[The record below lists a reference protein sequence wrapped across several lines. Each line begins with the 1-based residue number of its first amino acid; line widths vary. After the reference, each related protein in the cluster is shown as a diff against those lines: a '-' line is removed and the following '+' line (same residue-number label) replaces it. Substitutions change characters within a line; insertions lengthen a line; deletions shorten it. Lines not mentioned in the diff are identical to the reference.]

1 MEKIEWTKL
10 DSIIDKAARD
20 CVDSEDDIL
29 WQLGMSQ
36 NYYYGERIG
45 MFKSGVE
52 WAMRHYR
59 MLGFKRITSI
69 DIWQT
74 YYRYD

>member
-1 MEKIEWTKL
+1 MKKIEWTKL

-20 CVDSEDDIL
+20 CVNSEDDIL
-29 WQLGMSQ
+29 GQLGISH
-36 NYYYGERIG
+36 NYYGERIG

-59 MLGFKRITSI
+59 MLWFKKNNKH
-69 DIWQT
+69 
-74 YYRYD
+74 

>member
-36 NYYYGERIG
+36 NYYYGERIK

-52 WAMRHYR
+52 WAIKHYR
-59 MLGFKRITSI
+59 MLGFKKE
-69 DIWQT
+69 QKE
-74 YYRYD
+74 

>member
-52 WAMRHYR
+52 WAIKHYH
-59 MLGFKRITSI
+59 MLGFKKNKKNNKH
-69 DIWQT
+69 
-74 YYRYD
+74 

>member
-1 MEKIEWTKL
+1 MKKIEWVNL

-20 CVDSEDDIL
+20 CVNSEDDIL
-29 WQLGMSQ
+29 GQLGISH
-36 NYYYGERIG
+36 NYYGERIG

-69 DIWQT
+69 DIWHT

>member
-52 WAMRHYR
+52 
-59 MLGFKRITSI
+59 
-69 DIWQT
+69 
-74 YYRYD
+74 

>member
-29 WQLGMSQ
+29 CQLGISH
-36 NYYYGERIG
+36 NYYYGERIK

-52 WAMRHYR
+52 WAMRRYR
-59 MLGFKRITSI
+59 MLWFKKNKKNNK
-69 DIWQT
+69 
-74 YYRYD
+74 